1 MSEQKKAGRDLV
13 RGCRRRLDEIRDQKH
28 KHFDELNS
36 LTERIV
42 YQFSEFLPRYTKTSS
57 GSKVVHHPN
66 APDTQPISLEKEHGS
81 REYLPNRFAN
91 FAIEGIERLLDYL
104 DGLFQ

>member
-13 RGCRRRLDEIRDQKH
+13 RESRRRLDEIKGQKH

-42 YQFSEFLPRYTKTSS
+42 YQFGEFLPDYRRTSS
-57 GSKVVHHPN
+57 GSRVVHHPN
-66 APDTQPISLEKEHGS
+66 APGTQPISLEKEHGS
-81 REYLPNRFAN
+81 REHLPNRYAN
-91 FAIEGIERLLDYL
+91 IAIEGIELLLDYL

>member
-1 MSEQKKAGRDLV
+1 MVEHEKAGKTLV
-13 RGCRRRLDEIRDQKH
+13 RDARERLDEIRGQKH
-28 KHFDELNS
+28 VQFHELNS
-36 LTERIV
+36 LVERIV
-42 YQFSEFLPRYTKTSS
+42 CQFKIHVPLYKRTQS

-81 REYLPNRFAN
+81 REHLPKRYAA

-104 DGLFQ
+104 DGLFP

>member
-13 RGCRRRLDEIRDQKH
+13 RLCRERLDEIKARKH

-36 LTERIV
+36 LMERIV
-42 YQFSEFLPRYTKTSS
+42 YQFGEYLPRYTRTES

-66 APDTQPISLEKEHGS
+66 APDTQPISLEKEHGR
-81 REYLPNRFAN
+81 REYLPNRYAT

-104 DGLFQ
+104 DGIFQ

>member
-1 MSEQKKAGRDLV
+1 MLEHEKAGKTLV
-13 RGCRRRLDEIRDQKH
+13 RDARERLDETRAKKH
-28 KHFDELNS
+28 IGFHELNS
-36 LTERIV
+36 LVERIV
-42 YQFSEFLPRYTKTSS
+42 YQFEAYLPLYKRTES

-81 REYLPNRFAN
+81 REHLPKRYASFAM
-91 FAIEGIERLLDYL
+91 EGIDRLLDYL

>member
-1 MSEQKKAGRDLV
+1 MSTAAGRDLV
-13 RGCRRRLDEIRDQKH
+13 RQCRERLDEIKAQKH

-36 LTERIV
+36 LVERIV
-42 YQFSEFLPRYTKTSS
+42 YQFGDYLPKYSPSGS

-81 REYLPNRFAN
+81 RDHLPKRYATL
-91 FAIEGIERLLDYL
+91 AIEGIERLLDYL
-104 DGLFQ
+104 DGQCK